1 MSLECGHAKMAK
13 RRENG
18 MESKKVNRRSGEWQM
33 CVRELAVQVSP
44 ARPIQR
50 RLSWRQCN
58 CRVGGVPYGNWRT
71 SEILMSLVR
80 SCGLRLC
87 TLGIQ
92 CNIDEQKRWRISS
105 RRVVHRESQTG
116 NEEDDEM
123 RRHEWGGSH
132 NRLMSNKDDRLMTS
146 SLQIRIIW
154 CCLTNLATI
163 LSNKKTH
170 P

>member
-1 MSLECGHAKMAK
+1 MSLECGHAKTAK

-33 CVRELAVQVSP
+33 CVRELALPFADVKGRGGGRLCRAGLRLWASCIVCDTCAVQVSP

-58 CRVGGVPYGNWRT
+58 CLVGGAPYGNWRT

-105 RRVVHRESQTG
+105 RRAVHREPNWQLRRRW
-116 NEEDDEM
+116 DETTWM
-123 RRHEWGGSH
+123 G
-132 NRLMSNKDDRLMTS
+132 RLS
-146 SLQIRIIW
+146 
-154 CCLTNLATI
+154 
-163 LSNKKTH
+163 
-170 P
+170 